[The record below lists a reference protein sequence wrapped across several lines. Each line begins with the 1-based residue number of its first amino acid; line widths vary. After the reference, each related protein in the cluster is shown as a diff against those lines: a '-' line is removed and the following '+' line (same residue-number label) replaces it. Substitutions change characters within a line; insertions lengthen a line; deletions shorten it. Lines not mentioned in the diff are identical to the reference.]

1 VAIKLANAGIS
12 PIFQAGLRSAG
23 SALLVWAWSA
33 HRGVRLFA
41 SDARSASASS
51 SAVLFGD
58 GVAFLAAILWG
69 ATTGGDQSIT
79 ARPVGAEVGE
89 RRGAPL
95 KTRPTRPFS

>member
-1 VAIKLANAGIS
+1 LVGASRRAPLRKRRTLGLGIL
-12 PIFQAGLRSAG
+12 IG
-23 SALLVWAWSA
+23 
-33 HRGVRLFA
+33 
-41 SDARSASASS
+41 
-51 SAVLFGD
+51 VLFGD

-89 RRGAPL
+89 RRGALL